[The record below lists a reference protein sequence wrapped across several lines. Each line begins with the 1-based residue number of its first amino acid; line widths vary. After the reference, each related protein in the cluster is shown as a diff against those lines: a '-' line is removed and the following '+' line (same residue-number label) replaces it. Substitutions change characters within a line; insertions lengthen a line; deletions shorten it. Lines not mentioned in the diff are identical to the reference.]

1 MVQVG
6 FEFTPLFVKQEII
19 LHQKP
24 RALTTWPSYLTLYV
38 MKNLIQIMQSPNAK
52 TNPSICH
59 HQLYCKNFWE
69 KNLKIVISVSKHNTS
84 RYLKIPRQAYTR
96 VLSSHQNRKVEMLCF
111 KKDIKDSKSI
121 YCIKSEKNGFSP
133 QKW

>member
-1 MVQVG
+1 
-6 FEFTPLFVKQEII
+6 
-19 LHQKP
+19 
-24 RALTTWPSYLTLYV
+24 
-38 MKNLIQIMQSPNAK
+38 MQSPNTKKIYQSVILNLLAK
-52 TNPSICH
+52 V
-59 HQLYCKNFWE
+59 FGE

-96 VLSSHQNRKVEMLCF
+96 VLSFHQNRKVELLCF